1 MTPLLAHR
9 MHAVEDGRPLELDDA
24 GNVTW
29 DWRAADRIS
38 ELGFDAPA
46 RDRAPRHARRLRW
59 LHINSGRYLEPN
71 IPQLPTPREV
81 AVTPPAP
88 GTFDVPGAPEG

>member
-1 MTPLLAHR
+1 MAPLLAHST
-9 MHAVEDGRPLELDDA
+9 HAVEDGRPLELDA
-24 GNVTW
+24 ANVTW
-29 DWRAADRIS
+29 DS

-46 RDRAPRHARRLRW
+46 RAALATARLGTRRLRW